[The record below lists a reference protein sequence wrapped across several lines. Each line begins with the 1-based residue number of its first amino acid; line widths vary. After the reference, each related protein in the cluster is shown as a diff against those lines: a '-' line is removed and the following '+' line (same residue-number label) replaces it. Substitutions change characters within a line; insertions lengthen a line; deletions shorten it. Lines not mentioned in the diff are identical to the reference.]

1 MIAVL
6 ITYVSSIS
14 AATTEALSSE
24 FGVSLELAQ
33 LSTAIFLFGVSRVGQ
48 LLRISYPHI
57 YVYNYDFNV
66 SLPIHGPTS

>member
-48 LLRISYPHI
+48 LLWIS
-57 YVYNYDFNV
+57 
-66 SLPIHGPTS
+66 